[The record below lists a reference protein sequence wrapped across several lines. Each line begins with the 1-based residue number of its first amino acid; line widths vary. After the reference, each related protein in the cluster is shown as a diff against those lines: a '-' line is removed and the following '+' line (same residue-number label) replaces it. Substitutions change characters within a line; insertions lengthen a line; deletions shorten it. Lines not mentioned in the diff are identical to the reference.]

1 MAVGWNS
8 GFLKSCP
15 ASGRIIST
23 RLRINSKFCTIVRIF
38 AKDGCPMIK
47 EIASLGGNWSAFV
60 TAVWVMGF
68 ASTMPGPAVADTV
81 YSCRG
86 VRNNDTDNQAPS
98 YLRILEYAWFHQ
110 RAAIVS
116 DGFLFAATTIT
127 KADAATVY
135 TYVRANAYDG
145 VITVVPTNPGEA
157 DAILHETGRM
167 MKLTESYHFSCNV
180 VEISAPDHLLK

>member
-1 MAVGWNS
+1 
-8 GFLKSCP
+8 
-15 ASGRIIST
+15 
-23 RLRINSKFCTIVRIF
+23 
-38 AKDGCPMIK
+38 MIK
-47 EIASLGGNWSAFV
+47 EIASRGGNWSAFV
-60 TAVWVMGF
+60 TAVWVMAF

-86 VRNNDTDNQAPS
+86 VRNNDTGNQALS

-116 DGFLFAATTIT
+116 DGFLLAATTIT

-135 TYVRANAYDG
+135 TYVRANASDG
-145 VITVVPTNPGEA
+145 VITIAPTKPGEA

-167 MKLTESYHFSCNV
+167 MKLTDSYHFSCNV